1 MIRLLHI
8 YGQECPH
15 SDAYLVG
22 NKAGLLEL
30 KKAIEQALDDGKGET
45 IHKDG
50 SIYANDGEGYQV
62 KVIMNDDLEPFWL
75 KLALPYS
82 SDLASEK
89 RDNAVW
95 PWKIWKEDKKE
106 GGK

>member
-8 YGQECPH
+8 YGQEHPH

-22 NKAGLLEL
+22 TRAGLFEL
-30 KKAIEQALDDGKGET
+30 QKAIGQALDHGKGET

-50 SIYANDGEGYQV
+50 SIYVNDGEGYRV
-62 KVIMNDDLEPFWL
+62 KVIMVDYLEPHCL

-82 SDLASEK
+82 SDLASEI

-95 PWKIWKEDKKE
+95 PWKIWNDLEEKDK
-106 GGK
+106 